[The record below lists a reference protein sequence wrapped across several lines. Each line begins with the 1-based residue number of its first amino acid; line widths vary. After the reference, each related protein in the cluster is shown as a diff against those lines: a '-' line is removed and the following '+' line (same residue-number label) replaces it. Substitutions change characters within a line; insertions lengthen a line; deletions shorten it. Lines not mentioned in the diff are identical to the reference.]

1 MNITPKTESGRILR
15 RIERAKPGWVFT
27 RADFLDLSSTDNI
40 GLVLARLENRGLIRR
55 IARGIYDAPR
65 RDPLLGEL
73 WPSVDSVVKAVTS
86 KGKLRVQP
94 TGVYAANLLGLSEQ
108 VPARVVLLTDGP
120 SRSLRAGPMRIELKH
135 TTPRNM
141 AGAGRLI
148 GLVIEAFRSF
158 RRPADV
164 TPAMIARLRDRL
176 PAAER
181 KKLLADLDLA
191 PGWMLPALRALA
203 EGGSAKKPS
212 RKKAS

>member
-15 RIERAKPGWVFT
+15 RIERAKPGWVFA

-40 GLVLARLENRGLIRR
+40 GLVLARLEKRGLIRR

-86 KGKLRVQP
+86 KGQLRVQP

-108 VPARVVLLTDGP
+108 VPQRIVYLTDGTP
-120 SRSLRAGPMRIELKH
+120 RQVRFGRQQIVLRR

-141 AGAGRLI
+141 ATAGRTS
-148 GLVIEAFRSF
+148 GLVIQALRYLGP
-158 RRPADV
+158 RAIDDAVITTLR
-164 TPAMIARLRDRL
+164 ARLNANDRARL
-176 PAAER
+176 AADS
-181 KKLLADLDLA
+181 ALA
-191 PGWMLPALRALA
+191 PAWIGELMRRIAVRPKR
-203 EGGSAKKPS
+203 
-212 RKKAS
+212 